1 MFSEKRKF
9 HVSKKKNRKKEKLEI
24 KQTKI
29 ECPVCGNVGVLEQRG
44 NSQRVVYYKYV
55 DGKRVFTKH
64 TIKGTGAAMG
74 TNKQDLCS
82 NGVLSSYGGSRRGA
96 RGPLYRKPSIR
107 RAESLGE
114 ASKIARLP

>member
-1 MFSEKRKF
+1 MRA
-9 HVSKKKNRKKEKLEI
+9 
-24 KQTKI
+24 
-29 ECPVCGNVGVLEQRG
+29 RG
-44 NSQRVVYYKYV
+44 NRQRVGQYRYV

-64 TIKGTGAAMG
+64 TIKGTGGNNLGTGMG
-74 TNKQDLCS
+74 TDKQDLFS
-82 NGVLSSYGGSRRGA
+82 NGGLFSFGGSRRGA